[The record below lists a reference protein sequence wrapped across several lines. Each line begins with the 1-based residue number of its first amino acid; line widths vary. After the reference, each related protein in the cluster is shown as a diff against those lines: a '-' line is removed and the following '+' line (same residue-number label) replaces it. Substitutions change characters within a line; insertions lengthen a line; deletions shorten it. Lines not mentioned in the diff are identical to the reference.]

1 MVNQISNRIKVVG
14 FYFSNNNDRFFT
26 LVSINAE
33 GNHIARAYA
42 FNFTNSSLNIFG
54 EDISTTD
61 NNHIFNSSTNNQFS
75 IKQVRQVAGAQ
86 PAFVKHVACC
96 VGSLV
101 VTRSHAGA
109 A

>member
-1 MVNQISNRIKVVG
+1 MVNQISNRIKVVA
-14 FYFSNNNDRFFT
+14 FHFSNNNDRFFT

-33 GNHIARAYA
+33 GNHISCTYA
-42 FNFTNSSLNIFG
+42 FNFSNSPLNIFR

-61 NNHIFNSSTNNQFS
+61 NDDIFDTATDNKFAIQQ
-75 IKQVRQVAGAQ
+75 IGQVAGAQ